1 MFCSINHCYVLFGR
15 CHQMF
20 SMVREVF
27 IKVFSCS
34 WKTWTISWWCC
45 WGLDDGVGGT
55 DVLFN
60 PTTLLRDLMHLQAP
74 ASPACGEAVFML
86 WVSLI
91 WSSLVGSYFWLSLYS
106 QTLNSPLR
114 CSCYV
119 YILTASAEKR
129 PKHQPLHIK
138 QYLCS
143 LKILRMCFLAVWI
156 SQKPLP
162 EYIFSIWS
170 TSAGQPLLVN
180 FIRSHFFGNVKVDS
194 TKKELEA
201 MCKGCSAQSPT
212 TPPTNAMTPGWW
224 LCR

>member
-1 MFCSINHCYVLFGR
+1 
-15 CHQMF
+15 MF

-27 IKVFSCS
+27 IKVFSRS

-45 WGLDDGVGGT
+45 WGLDEGVGGT

-170 TSAGQPLLVN
+170 TSLLV
-180 FIRSHFFGNVKVDS
+180 SHFLWTSSDPTSLEMSRSIQQKMSWKQCAKVVLLNPHTTPSPPMQWLLFDGFVDS
-194 TKKELEA
+194 
-201 MCKGCSAQSPT
+201 
-212 TPPTNAMTPGWW
+212 
-224 LCR
+224 

>member
-1 MFCSINHCYVLFGR
+1 
-15 CHQMF
+15 
-20 SMVREVF
+20 
-27 IKVFSCS
+27 
-34 WKTWTISWWCC
+34 
-45 WGLDDGVGGT
+45 
-55 DVLFN
+55 
-60 PTTLLRDLMHLQAP
+60 MHLQAP

-170 TSAGQPLLVN
+170 TSLLV
-180 FIRSHFFGNVKVDS
+180 SHFLWTSSDPTSLEMSRSIQQKRSWKQCAKVVLLNPQQLPPPMQWLLVDGFVDS
-194 TKKELEA
+194 
-201 MCKGCSAQSPT
+201 
-212 TPPTNAMTPGWW
+212 
-224 LCR
+224 